1 VSLAGLA
8 ALAACALSEPRIQRI
23 VPSQNATAV
32 ATNTEIRITFDRAID
47 RASVEQRLQIEPAP
61 TGCTERCPL
70 EWSGNSVAIQHQE
83 PLRPST
89 RYTVRLL
96 PGFLDARGQANR
108 LDHRWTFLT
117 EAPPT
122 VTAIDVP
129 PQSTRVSPARE
140 LVLTFSRPMQPD
152 ALREAVRLIPTT
164 PLRVV
169 ANPANPAQFQ
179 VAPAQLLRARTEY
192 ALEVDFSARDVHGN
206 VMAGNFRSTFTT
218 GEMGFPAMLSYLAA
232 PAGASRT
239 RVGLV
244 DPHSNA
250 VTGRVL
256 PKTIYQESGPEG
268 AELEDFWWLP
278 DGKSLLLQRRAG
290 GTESGLYQ
298 FDLAT
303 GVLRDLGVRASVAA
317 LAPDGSRVAYV
328 RAGALRTYSLAD
340 GQERVVA
347 PEDVLALP
355 PAFSPD
361 SRNIAYVAGTQESL
375 RVHVANLELG
385 SRFRIPGVEDPTDQP
400 VWAPDGD
407 KLIFR
412 RIHAG
417 KASLWLFYLTNAPDT
432 DKRRVAD
439 VDLDQLVWL
448 DPTTVVGVA
457 RGDPRGPQLVRLNVF
472 SGGAGG
478 ARLALT
484 RPDTVPSGDEP
495 AVPPYDRRL
504 GFVSPVGQKSQ
515 VWVMNPDGSAALQLT
530 FPQAGEAG
538 HPRWTPKPRAP

>member
-1 VSLAGLA
+1 
-8 ALAACALSEPRIQRI
+8 

-47 RASVEQRLQIEPAP
+47 RASVEPRLQIEPAP
-61 TGCTERCPL
+61 SGCAERCRF
-70 EWSGNSVAIQHQE
+70 EWSGNSVTIQYQE
-83 PLRPST
+83 NLRPNT

-96 PGFLDARGQANR
+96 PGFTDTRGQANR

-117 EAPPT
+117 EASPS
-122 VTAIDVP
+122 VAAIDVP

-152 ALREAVRLIPTT
+152 TLRQVVRLIPAA

-169 ANPANPAQFQ
+169 ANPSNPAQFQ
-179 VAPAQLLRARTEY
+179 VAPEQLLRARTEY
-192 ALEVDFSARDVHGN
+192 ALEVDFSARDLHGN

-218 GEMGFPAMLSYLAA
+218 GEMGFPAMISYLAA
-232 PAGASRT
+232 PAAGAPRT

-244 DPHSNA
+244 DPHPNP

-256 PKTIYQESGPEG
+256 PKTIYEERGPEG

-278 DGKSLLLQRRAG
+278 DGKSLVLQRRVG
-290 GTESGLYQ
+290 GTESGLYHY
-298 FDLAT
+298 DLT
-303 GVLRDLGVRASVAA
+303 SQVLSDLGLRVSAAA
-317 LAPDGSRVAYV
+317 LAPDGSHLAYV
-328 RAGALRTYSLAD
+328 RAGALHTYRLAD
-340 GQERVVA
+340 GQDRVLA
-347 PEDVLALP
+347 PEDALP
-355 PAFSPD
+355 LPLAFSPD
-361 SRNIAYVAGTQESL
+361 SRNIAYVASAQEAL
-375 RVHVANLELG
+375 RVYVANLEIG
-385 SRFRIPGVEDPTDQP
+385 SRFRIPGVDDPTDQP

-412 RIHAG
+412 RHHAG

-432 DKRRVAD
+432 DQRRVAD

-457 RGDPRGPQLVRLNVF
+457 RAEPRGPQLVRLNVF
-472 SGGAGG
+472 SGGGAG
-478 ARLALT
+478 ARLTLT

-504 GFVSPVGQKSQ
+504 GFLSPVGQKSQ
-515 VWVMNPDGSAALQLT
+515 LWVMNPDGSAPLELT
-530 FPQAGEAG
+530 FPEAGEAG
-538 HPRWTPKPRAP
+538 HPRWTPKPRAPGT